1 MADRGILDD
10 TSLLDLLIKDLEVAS
25 EPWRITPYWATYHE
39 RLIREIKKSGL
50 ASLQNNYQLLKG
62 FASGG
67 PPTVIKPNNKL
78 KRSVFEIVPQLPVI
92 SKVFGE
98 YNRLIQALHKQ
109 NVVLGQKI
117 ATQALAQIEE
127 QVGAL
132 MIFGELTAGG
142 SQEGFEYQKNS
153 YVPTFVNYLARA
165 ADFYRIVPMEEV
177 TSLIEIGPG
186 LGWSTI
192 AHRTLNPHL
201 RTIVNVDLPA
211 TLYISTQFLKAVGG
225 IEVVNYA
232 QYLAEEKQIFQ
243 ASGEH
248 PVCYQLPIWCFEDIN
263 TPIDWL
269 HNAFSFQEMEPN
281 VVEAYARHAGSIV
294 TRGAWLLSQPDG
306 HKIGAG
312 GQNKQVTYPV
322 IESAFSSFLKR
333 EEVNLPEISKTF
345 FNIGS
350 EISRL
355 YRVKSCK

>member
-1 MADRGILDD
+1 MADRDISDD
-10 TSLLDLLIKDLEVAS
+10 IFLLDLLVKDLEVAN

-50 ASLQNNYQLLKG
+50 TSLQNNYQLLKG

-67 PPTVIKPNNKL
+67 PPTVIKPNNTI

-98 YNRLIQALHKQ
+98 YNRLIQALYRQ
-109 NVVLGQKI
+109 NIILGQKI
-117 ATQALAQIEE
+117 ATQAIKQIEE
-127 QVGAL
+127 QMGTLVV
-132 MIFGELTAGG
+132 FGDLTVGG
-142 SQEGFEYQKNS
+142 SQEDFEYQKNS
-153 YVPTFVNYLARA
+153 YVPAFVNYLARA

-201 RTIVNVDLPA
+201 RTIVNIDLPA

-225 IEVVNYA
+225 FEVINYA
-232 QYLAEEKQIFQ
+232 QYLADGKQISQ

-281 VVEAYARHAGSIV
+281 VVAAYAGHAGSIV
-294 TRGAWLLSQPDG
+294 RCGVWLLSQVKG

-312 GQNKQVTYPV
+312 GQKKQVNYSV
-322 IESAFSSFLKR
+322 IESAFNSFFKR
-333 EEVNLPEISKTF
+333 EEVNIPEISKTF
-345 FNIGS
+345 FGIES
-350 EISRL
+350 EMSRL
-355 YRVKSCK
+355 YRVNIY